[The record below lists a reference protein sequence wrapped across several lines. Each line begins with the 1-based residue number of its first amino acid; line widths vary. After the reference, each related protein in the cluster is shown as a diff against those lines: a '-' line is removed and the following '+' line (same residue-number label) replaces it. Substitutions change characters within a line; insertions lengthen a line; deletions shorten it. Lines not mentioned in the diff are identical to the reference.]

1 MPPGLAVGDVQSN
14 RRGVLS
20 DVSLLGGVRDHR

>member
-1 MPPGLAVGDVQSN
+1 MSN

-20 DVSLLGGVRDHR
+20 DWQDIDQTKCMLKNSEANS